1 MQEGFY
7 WPNWD
12 YSSVHLRGGYIAPLD
27 FPGPRIGEERLKV
40 DGLSR
45 LSLARS
51 MIEQGRQSRCQ
62 GHHMRA
68 MLDFE
73 LKGSGLQ

>member
-12 YSSVHLRGGYIAPLD
+12 YSSVRLRGGVHCT
-27 FPGPRIGEERLKV
+27 PRFSRASDREERLKV